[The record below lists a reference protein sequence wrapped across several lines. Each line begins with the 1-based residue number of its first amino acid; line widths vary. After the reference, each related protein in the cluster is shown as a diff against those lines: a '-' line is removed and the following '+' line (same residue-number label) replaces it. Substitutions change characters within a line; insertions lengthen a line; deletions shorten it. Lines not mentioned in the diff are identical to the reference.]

1 MELQETKISV
11 KDTKVAVAE
20 AQREGQDLQ
29 LAISLLHSRLGECKE
44 EERQKR
50 QCLADINED
59 VNALVSDV
67 QHLSLAMRKA
77 G

>member
-44 EERQKR
+44 EER
-50 QCLADINED
+50 
-59 VNALVSDV
+59 
-67 QHLSLAMRKA
+67 
-77 G
+77 